1 MERGGSTARI
11 READKKSTVP
21 RWIQRKGIAN
31 KEVH

>member
-1 MERGGSTARI
+1 MEKGGSTAGV
-11 READKKSTVP
+11 READKKSTVL